1 MYDHII
7 VAVDGSECSMHAA
20 EYARGLAML
29 KPNMEVDLVY
39 VVSAEQELDAVHSP
53 EIFHEIQNGSIAY
66 PAMLLFE
73 KTEAEVEGI
82 RLYGRPAD
90 ELVKYAYDHDVD
102 LIVMGTRGIRGFKKL
117 RLGSVSERVLKLAH
131 CPVMVVK

>member
-1 MYDHII
+1 MYDHIV

-29 KPNMEVDLVY
+29 KTDVEVDLVY
-39 VVSAEQELDAVHSP
+39 VVSAEQELDALHSP
-53 EIFHEIQNGSIAY
+53 RIFHEIQSGSIAY
-66 PAMLLFE
+66 PAMKLFE
-73 KTEAEVEGI
+73 KTEAEVKGI

-90 ELVKYAYDHDVD
+90 ELVKYAYDNSVD

>member
-20 EYARGLAML
+20 EY
-29 KPNMEVDLVY
+29 
-39 VVSAEQELDAVHSP
+39 
-53 EIFHEIQNGSIAY
+53 
-66 PAMLLFE
+66 
-73 KTEAEVEGI
+73 
-82 RLYGRPAD
+82 GRPAD
-90 ELVKYAYDHDVD
+90 EVVKYAYEHDVD